1 MELSARR
8 PGPDVVRALALI
20 GVVVMNYHGYLI
32 QRGAT
37 SVGDWKYDLFEPWT
51 GPLSTR
57 FAATFVLVAG
67 VGVTLMTKS
76 ARGDRLKTA
85 ELRLVLLSRGA
96 LLYVVGMVFNQ
107 MWPGS
112 ILPYYGVLFACAAGL
127 FTLRSRTICAIGAA
141 AVLAAWAIQW
151 WAYETRLDG
160 GDTTWLFN
168 PPKWSPSDLV
178 FGMFVNG
185 THPIL
190 PWLAFFCLGIV
201 VGRQIGKPN
210 WRVPVLAVGAG
221 LFTTSALIDR
231 LVSGARAD
239 TLFNNNPFD
248 RGVVYV
254 ASALG
259 TALRRVRRDRLAGRP
274 LRRESTGRR
283 TPTRRPDV
291 IDPVSAPR
299 VRVRVRGRPVRLGR
313 TCRPRQDADVRRHL
327 LGHCSRRRSGLESRL
342 RTRPRRAGV
351 SRPHVVAKGPLPRQ
365 AERTAST

>member
-1 MELSARR
+1 MELSSRR

-96 LLYVVGMVFNQ
+96 LLYVVGIVFNQ

-151 WAYETRLDG
+151 WAYDTRLDG

-221 LFTTSALIDR
+221 LFTASALIDR

-259 TALRRVRRDRLAGRP
+259 TALVAFAAIGWLADRYA
-274 LRRESTGRR
+274 ES
-283 TPTRRPDV
+283 
-291 IDPVSAPR
+291 
-299 VRVRVRGRPVRLGR
+299 RPVDALQRAGQMSLTLYLLHAFVFEFAVDQFALVEPAGLGR
-313 TCRPRQDADVRRHL
+313 TLTFAGIYWVIALAGAVAWSRAYGRGPAEQVYRALTSWPKVLFRP
-327 LGHCSRRRSGLESRL
+327 G
-342 RTRPRRAGV
+342 
-351 SRPHVVAKGPLPRQ
+351 
-365 AERTAST
+365 ERTAST